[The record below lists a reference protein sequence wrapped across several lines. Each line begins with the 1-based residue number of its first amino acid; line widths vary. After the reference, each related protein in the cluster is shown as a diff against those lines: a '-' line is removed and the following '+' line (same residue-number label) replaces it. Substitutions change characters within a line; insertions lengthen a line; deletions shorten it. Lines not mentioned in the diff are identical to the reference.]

1 MIQAGQLAYYNK
13 PKGFYKPLRAA
24 HNFKTAKER
33 VPMLWVDEMYIISIN
48 SDHANVAVKGHHLQV
63 KEFTP

>member
-13 PKGFYKPLRAA
+13 PKGSYKPLRAA

-33 VPMLWVDEMYIISIN
+33 VPMLWGDEMYIISIK
-48 SDHANVAVKGHHLQV
+48 SDHANVSVKGHHLQV
-63 KEFTP
+63 EEFIP